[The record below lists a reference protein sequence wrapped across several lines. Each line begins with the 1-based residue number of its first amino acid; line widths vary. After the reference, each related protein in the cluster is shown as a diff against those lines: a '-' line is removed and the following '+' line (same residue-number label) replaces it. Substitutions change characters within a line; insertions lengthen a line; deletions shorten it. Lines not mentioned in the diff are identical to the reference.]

1 MELVPKGWWIGR
13 GMVRREA
20 VMATKFEKPLEA
32 SQVTHVA
39 DMPPLEV
46 VTEGIPAQEHIE
58 APPTAQPEAAP
69 VTPERRRHTL
79 AWALAGAI
87 GFLLVVAG
95 IFAFTQ
101 NSPTSTPD
109 LHMGLTP
116 QAWQE
121 FRAGERASTTPFH
134 MGLTLPR
141 MAEPTGQASGP
152 WPGPDP
158 HGPDPAGVAGVPC
171 WRAGV
176 DDAVPHGSQCRRV
189 AGLPV
194 RRTGRMTQARQWSR
208 VTPRRSGALR
218 HGGSTRPRSPSARC
232 AQLSAAPPGR
242 QPSAG
247 AG

>member
-1 MELVPKGWWIGR
+1 MELVAKGWRIGR

-69 VTPERRRHTL
+69 ERRRHTL

-87 GFLLVVAG
+87 GLLLVVAG
-95 IFAFTQ
+95 IFAFAQ

-134 MGLTLPR
+134 MGLN
-141 MAEPTGQASGP
+141 ADA
-152 WPGPDP
+152 
-158 HGPDPAGVAGVPC
+158 
-171 WRAGV
+171 WRAY
-176 DDAVPHGSQCRRV
+176 
-189 AGLPV
+189 
-194 RRTGRMTQARQWSR
+194 
-208 VTPRRSGALR
+208 RSGERAVAALAPMGLTPQAWQEFR
-218 HGGSTRPRSPSARC
+218 AGERASTTPFHMGLNADAWRAYRSGER
-232 AQLSAAPPGR
+232 AA
-242 QPSAG
+242 
-247 AG
+247 

>member
-1 MELVPKGWWIGR
+1 
-13 GMVRREA
+13 
-20 VMATKFEKPLEA
+20 MATKFEKPLEA
-32 SQVTHVA
+32 SQVTPVA

-69 VTPERRRHTL
+69 VAPERTGHTL

-101 NSPTSTPD
+101 SSPTSTAD

-134 MGLTLPR
+134 MGLTLP
-141 MAEPTGQASGP
+141 AWQEF
-152 WPGPDP
+152 
-158 HGPDPAGVAGVPC
+158 
-171 WRAGV
+171 RAGERAMAPV
-176 DDAVPHGSQCRRV
+176 LTHMGLTPEAWQEFR
-189 AGLPV
+189 AGERAMAPV
-194 RRTGRMTQARQWSR
+194 LTHMGLTPEAWLAYRTGE
-208 VTPRRSGALR
+208 
-218 HGGSTRPRSPSARC
+218 
-232 AQLSAAPPGR
+232 QLA
-242 QPSAG
+242 
-247 AG
+247 